1 MCYCHTTWINLTN
14 IMSNKVSQ
22 PPTIYILYN
31 SIYKKFE
38 NRKIGSWVGY
48 LMGSG
53 EKQRESRDWR
63 VGLSPGSW
71 SFNSHMHTQVATQP
85 DSGNPLLISRA
96 FSVQLPPLW
105 YSAPQTLATFV
116 SQNPPL
122 RPSGLGFPFLPWG
135 LETAFRQDAG
145 AIEGLTSFVC
155 LFPWITVLHSLLRNV

>member
-48 LMGSG
+48 LVGWGG
-53 EKQRESRDWR
+53 ETERKQRLEGWS
-63 VGLSPGSW
+63 SPGSW

-105 YSAPQTLATFV
+105 YSAPQTLATLV

-122 RPSGLGFPFLPWG
+122 RPSGSVWVSPSCPEAWKQPLGRM
-135 LETAFRQDAG
+135 LEQLKGSPHLFA
-145 AIEGLTSFVC
+145 SF
-155 LFPWITVLHSLLRNV
+155 HGS